1 MVFKIGD
8 RVKVSSINSRIF
20 CGFEGIITE
29 IPSSHVQRDYGVDIW
44 QDGRPTIGF
53 DEDQLIL
60 LSRSENEVA
69 DDIETDHG

>member
-29 IPSSHVQRDYGVDIW
+29 IPSSHVQRDYGVNIW
-44 QDGRPTIGF
+44 QDGIPTIGF

>member
-29 IPSSHVQRDYGVDIW
+29 IPSSHVQRDYGVDMW

-60 LSRSENEVA
+60 LNRSESEGE
-69 DDIETDHG
+69 DEFSQG